1 MGSWSR
7 GRTHRTA
14 APGAVGL
21 SARRR
26 VDPVHRAAWFALPAA
41 TLLLAA
47 SGVRAQDA
55 PTCEP
60 LYAAAPMIAEV
71 EVERGPMFTDD
82 DDLPDWLPAATVNR
96 FHPLSRPGLIE
107 QELLFA
113 VGEPLNRER
122 IEETLRNL
130 RDLGVLRR
138 EEIACE
144 PLSGNRVRVKVA
156 TRDAWSL
163 EPILDLAMVDAGTAW
178 TVGLRESNLFG
189 RGKRIQATFANRFGD
204 PQVGVSYLDPR
215 VLGSRWR
222 WSLSGLDFGSGESAA
237 AAVSHPFYS
246 LETRWAGGF
255 AASHRRGD
263 EVLIDDGV
271 TANEYRARRQSV
283 RGDLAYAPVAGT
295 PVVHRVGLFASR
307 SERDFQATAETLAP
321 PPSDRTEAAIGVNYR
336 RLGVHYVTERRV
348 DHFDRPEYLNLG
360 NDFSL
365 EVGFS
370 GASLG
375 ADGDEVLF
383 AMSDTQGIAFRPGHF
398 LSGSAAASGRL
409 HAGRVDNLQ
418 AGGGVLWV
426 VRETPIDGA
435 GLHHTLLGRADFLL
449 TDRLDDDR
457 FLSVG
462 ESTGL
467 RGYTDHAITGKRRL
481 RATAEDRIFSDLRV
495 ADLLALGGIVFV
507 DTGYVWEGGEAVDLA
522 DLATGA
528 GFGLRLAWPAAAS
541 EQVVRLD
548 VAWPLNDVDGDN
560 GDPKISFLTTTR
572 F

>member
-1 MGSWSR
+1 
-7 GRTHRTA
+7 
-14 APGAVGL
+14 
-21 SARRR
+21 
-26 VDPVHRAAWFALPAA
+26 
-41 TLLLAA
+41 
-47 SGVRAQDA
+47 
-55 PTCEP
+55 
-60 LYAAAPMIAEV
+60 
-71 EVERGPMFTDD
+71 
-82 DDLPDWLPAATVNR
+82 
-96 FHPLSRPGLIE
+96 
-107 QELLFA
+107 
-113 VGEPLNRER
+113 
-122 IEETLRNL
+122 
-130 RDLGVLRR
+130 
-138 EEIACE
+138 
-144 PLSGNRVRVKVA
+144 
-156 TRDAWSL
+156 
-163 EPILDLAMVDAGTAW
+163 
-178 TVGLRESNLFG
+178 
-189 RGKRIQATFANRFGD
+189 
-204 PQVGVSYLDPR
+204 
-215 VLGSRWR
+215 
-222 WSLSGLDFGSGESAA
+222 
-237 AAVSHPFYS
+237 
-246 LETRWAGGF
+246 
-255 AASHRRGD
+255 
-263 EVLIDDGV
+263 
-271 TANEYRARRQSV
+271 
-283 RGDLAYAPVAGT
+283 
-295 PVVHRVGLFASR
+295 
-307 SERDFQATAETLAP
+307 
-321 PPSDRTEAAIGVNYR
+321 
-336 RLGVHYVTERRV
+336 
-348 DHFDRPEYLNLG
+348 
-360 NDFSL
+360 
-365 EVGFS
+365 
-370 GASLG
+370 
-375 ADGDEVLF
+375 
-383 AMSDTQGIAFRPGHF
+383 MSDTQGIAFRPGHF

>member
-1 MGSWSR
+1 LAAASLA
-7 GRTHRTA
+7 T
-14 APGAVGL
+14 APGV
-21 SARRR
+21 
-26 VDPVHRAAWFALPAA
+26 V
-41 TLLLAA
+41 
-47 SGVRAQDA
+47 AQVA

-60 LYAAAPMIAEV
+60 LYATAPTIAEV
-71 EVERGPMFTDD
+71 QVERGPVFTEDD
-82 DDLPDWLPAATVNR
+82 ALPDWLPATTVNR
-96 FHPLSRPGLIE
+96 LHRLSREGLIE

-113 VGEPLNRER
+113 VGEALDEER
-122 IEETLRNL
+122 IAETLRNL

-138 EEIACE
+138 EEIRCE
-144 PLSGNRVRVKVA
+144 PLPGNRVRVTVA

-189 RGKRIQATFANRFGD
+189 RGKRVQATYANRFGD
-204 PQVGVSYLDPR
+204 PQIGVSYVDPR

-246 LETRWAGGF
+246 LETRWAGGVS
-255 AASHRRGD
+255 ASHRRGD
-263 EVLIDDGV
+263 EALIDDGL
-271 TANEYRARRQSV
+271 TANQYRARRQALRV
-283 RGDLAYAPVAGT
+283 DLAYAPIVGI
-295 PVVHRVGLFASR
+295 PVVHRVGLFVSR
-307 SERDFQATAETLAP
+307 SEREFQATDATIAP
-321 PPSDRTEAAIGVNYR
+321 LPTDRAEAAIGVNYR
-336 RLGVHYVTERRV
+336 RLGVHYVTEHRI

-360 NDFSL
+360 NDLSV
-365 EVGFS
+365 EVGLS
-370 GASLG
+370 AAALG
-375 ADGDEVLF
+375 ADHDEVLF
-383 AMSDTQGIAFRPGHF
+383 AVSDAQGIAFRPGHF
-398 LSGSAAASGRL
+398 LSGSASASGRL

-418 AGGGVLWV
+418 VGGAALWV
-426 VRETPIDGA
+426 VRETPLDAA
-435 GLHHTLLGRADFLL
+435 GLHHTVLGRADFLF

-467 RGYTDHAITGKRRL
+467 RGYSNYAITGTRRL
-481 RATAEDRIFSDLRV
+481 RATVEDRIFSDLRV
-495 ADLLALGGIVFV
+495 ADLLALGGILFV
-507 DTGYVWEGGEAVDLA
+507 DTGYVWEGGEQVDLA

-528 GFGLRLAWPAAAS
+528 GLGLRLAWPAAAS